1 MRHFLAKK
9 DEKGMTLV
17 EVLAAL
23 VLLGIFFV
31 GFMTLLPQMTLFNE
45 KTGVKLESMNLAK
58 QELAELSYVSDLEKK
73 YVLSNPLPKPIN
85 YDIYI
90 KKVSSAIS
98 GDYVVEVDFYTKADL
113 DKDLYK
119 KYIENENYSNLNL
132 LYKIHIKIKIDNKVI
147 SETFGYLED

>member
-58 QELAELSYVSDLEKK
+58 QELAELNYVSDLERD
-73 YVLSNPLPKPIN
+73 YVLSNPLPKPID
-85 YDIYI
+85 YDVYI
-90 KKVSSAIS
+90 KKEDPAIPV
-98 GDYVVEVDFYTKADL
+98 DYVVEIYFYTKPDL
-113 DKDLYK
+113 DKDLYE
-119 KYIENENYSNLNL
+119 KYKGNEKYSNLKL
-132 LYKIHIKIKIDNKVI
+132 LYKVHIKIKKDNKVI